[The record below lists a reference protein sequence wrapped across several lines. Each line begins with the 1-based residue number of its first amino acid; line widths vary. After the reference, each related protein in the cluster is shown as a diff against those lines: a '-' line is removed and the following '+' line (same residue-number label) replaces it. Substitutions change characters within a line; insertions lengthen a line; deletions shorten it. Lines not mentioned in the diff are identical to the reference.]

1 MPLERL
7 QHALIQTT
15 DLAGTVRWWH
25 EVLGLQPGPH
35 PDFGFPVEWLYLDGE
50 DVLHL
55 TQGGTNISSNRQ
67 AYLGQQSQAETGT
80 GVIDHLA
87 FRASGLPD
95 MIARLQRMGVEA
107 KARRVNAQG
116 LFQLFVFDPNGVK
129 VELNFEAAE
138 ADAHGITPEL
148 MASELPR

>member
-7 QHALIQTT
+7 QHALIQTI
-15 DLAGTVRWWH
+15 DLPATVRWWH
-25 EVLGLQPGPH
+25 DVLGLQPGPH

-55 TQGGTNISSNRQ
+55 TQGGAAVSTNRQ

-87 FRASGLPD
+87 FRASDLPG
-95 MIARLQRMGVEA
+95 MLARLRTLGVEA

-116 LFQLFVFDPNGVK
+116 LFQLFLFDPNGVK
-129 VELNFEAAE
+129 VELNFQAAE
-138 ADAHGITPEL
+138 ADQHGITPEL

>member
-25 EVLGLQPGPH
+25 EVLGLQPGLH

-55 TQGGTNISSNRQ
+55 TQGGTDISSNRQ

-87 FRASGLPD
+87 FRASGLAD

>member
-1 MPLERL
+1 M
-7 QHALIQTT
+7 
-15 DLAGTVRWWH
+15 RWWH
-25 EVLGLQPGPH
+25 EVLGLQPGLH

-55 TQGGTNISSNRQ
+55 TQGGTDISSNRQ

-87 FRASGLPD
+87 FRASGPGRHD
-95 MIARLQRMGVEA
+95 RAAARMGVEA

>member
-7 QHALIQTT
+7 QHALIQTV
-15 DLAGTVRWWH
+15 DLPATVRWWH
-25 EVLGLQPGPH
+25 EVLGLQPGSH

-55 TQGGTNISSNRQ
+55 TQGGADVSANRH
-67 AYLGQQSQAETGT
+67 AYLGQQSQAEAGT

-87 FRASGLPD
+87 FRASDLPG
-95 MIARLQRMGVEA
+95 MLARLRKLGVEA

-116 LFQLFVFDPNGVK
+116 LFQLFLFDPNGVK
-129 VELNFEAAE
+129 VELNFAAE
-138 ADAHGITPEL
+138 EADRHGITPEL
-148 MASELPR
+148 MASDLPR

>member
-1 MPLERL
+1 MALERL
-7 QHALIQTT
+7 QHALIQTV
-15 DLAGTVRWWH
+15 DLAATVRWWH
-25 EVLGLQPGPH
+25 DVLGMRPGPH
-35 PDFGFPVEWLYLDGE
+35 PDFGFPVEWLYIGDE

-55 TQGGTNISSNRQ
+55 TQGGAQVSANRH

-87 FRASGLPD
+87 FRATDLPGTV
-95 MIARLQRMGVEA
+95 ARLRELGVEA

-116 LFQLFVFDPNGVK
+116 LFQLFLFDPNGVK

-138 ADAHGITPEL
+138 ADANGITPEL